1 VRVLGVLLIIAGVLL
16 TPISAFVLLGSAFV
30 GGKNAVHQRDI
41 SFGNDIREEFRVGGG
56 REHTVVVEIL
66 VDKKGLPSDPAAGV
80 VKLDF
85 DFPVTY
91 RLLDGANVIAEGRD
105 GFAPGKPGVSMSRHS
120 SAVPEDA
127 IVTRE
132 LGRFRAA
139 ADGTHALEIRVE
151 PDRIGKITVTS
162 ARILV
167 FDDAQ
172 PWLFLPLAGIAAGIL
187 MGIAGIALVIA
198 GSVRARATPSRAA
211 HDSFERVRRRESR

>member
-1 VRVLGVLLIIAGVLL
+1 MRVLGVVLIIAGVLL
-16 TPISAFVLLGSAFV
+16 APISAFVLLGSAFV

-41 SFGNDIREEFRVGGG
+41 TFGHDIREEFRVGGG
-56 REHTVVVEIL
+56 REHTVVVEVL
-66 VDKKGLPSDPAAGV
+66 VDKNGLPRDPAAGV

-85 DFPVTY
+85 DFPITY

-105 GFAPGKPGVSMSRHS
+105 DFAPGKPGVGMSRHS

-151 PDRIGKITVTS
+151 PDRLGKISVTG

-172 PWLFLPLAGIAAGIL
+172 PWLALPLAGIAIGVLLA
-187 MGIAGIALVIA
+187 IAGIALVII
-198 GSVRARATPSRAA
+198 GSLRKTTSLSGKAARSN
-211 HDSFERVRRRESR
+211 V